1 MGKAECVNQ
10 ELPEPEGTVENR
22 LLSRIGKD
30 LRDCSLISV
39 QVPYTCQ
46 QRHLKDIIPTPAL
59 GLEERLRTFGK
70 SSLTFPELRMLG
82 TAAGLSPP
90 LGGLT

>member
-22 LLSRIGKD
+22 LLSRIDEDTRLLPNLGSSA
-30 LRDCSLISV
+30 LH
-39 QVPYTCQ
+39 VPAKTFKGHYSHPCTGVGG
-46 QRHLKDIIPTPAL
+46 TA
-59 GLEERLRTFGK
+59 RTFGK

-90 LGGLT
+90 LGGLI

>member
-30 LRDCSLISV
+30 L
-39 QVPYTCQ
+39 
-46 QRHLKDIIPTPAL
+46 
-59 GLEERLRTFGK
+59 E
-70 SSLTFPELRMLG
+70 
-82 TAAGLSPP
+82 TAP
-90 LGGLT
+90 